1 MHIPHSQFHVHNSW
15 PHHGEP
21 GDPVLLQWINDQIDA
36 ILGLGDF
43 AMVAVLGAVVVA
55 IPIGI
60 FGFLALQRLRN

>member
-1 MHIPHSQFHVHNSW
+1 MVLLSALT
-15 PHHGEP
+15 HHGEP

-43 AMVAVLGAVVVA
+43 AMVAVLGTIIVA

-60 FGFLALQRLRN
+60 FGFIALQRLRGWH